1 MSYFFRLDMAQL
13 KKTSRIKR
21 VLRDAKG
28 KNCTHAE
35 FSKLAK
41 SKDRSNE
48 DIEQPSLRQLKST
61 QDEPTTKDGT
71 NNRGRHTDNKSKGP
85 RGHEGTLSKFQKV
98 EGDARQVY
106 FEHLLDP
113 DHPLKWRAQPAPG
126 LENPENLCYINT
138 IVQLLYGMKCTRE
151 LFSSG
156 SFWHGLDLTTVHQ
169 FDTFGQ
175 KGGFIA
181 VALHTL
187 FQEMHLQN
195 CHHSVE
201 SFKDVLVSHN
211 SFKNFDNNR
220 QQDAN
225 ELLTKLLDTF
235 SDALTLDNG
244 CDPISEVCRSR
255 AISWV
260 RCKTCCR
267 ESLNEKDKSISLEV
281 AITGDSIND
290 CISNHFLTE
299 ELYDWKCEHC
309 KLARPALKGLRLEP
323 RNILII
329 SLKRYSVPE
338 TKNNAR
344 VDFPLDDLDM
354 SKFMVTDER
363 TNPSVKFSLI
373 AVIQH
378 YGDSPSKGHYDV
390 IMRTG
395 DTTWY
400 RFNDKHVALVTNTSE
415 LVTGNVYTIIYCRHD
430 KLDELI
436 F

>member
-1 MSYFFRLDMAQL
+1 MSPPL
-13 KKTSRIKR
+13 KRTARMKLGVSGR
-21 VLRDAKG
+21 AAEG
-28 KNCTHAE
+28 KKCTDVE
-35 FSKLAK
+35 FSALAK
-41 SKDRSNE
+41 LKDRK
-48 DIEQPSLRQLKST
+48 ITQTLRQLKST
-61 QDEPTTKDGT
+61 QDELTAKGGT
-71 NNRGRHTDNKSKGP
+71 NNRERHTDNKSKAP
-85 RGHEGTLSKFQKV
+85 RGHEGTVSKTQKV

-106 FEHLLDP
+106 FQHLLDP

-126 LENPENLCYINT
+126 LENPRNLCYINT
-138 IVQLLYGMKCTRE
+138 TVQLLYGMKCTRE

-156 SFWHGLDLTTVHQ
+156 SFWQGLDLTTVHQ
-169 FDTFGQ
+169 FHTFGQ

-201 SFKDVLVSHN
+201 SFKDVLVLHN
-211 SFKNFDNNR
+211 SFKDFDNNH

-235 SDALTLDNG
+235 SDALRLDNG
-244 CDPISEVCRSR
+244 GDPISELFRSR

-260 RCKTCCR
+260 RCQTCRR
-267 ESLNEKDKSISLEV
+267 ESLNEKDESISLEV
-281 AITGDSIND
+281 AITGDSVMK
-290 CISNHFLTE
+290 CISDHFLPE
-299 ELYDWKCEHC
+299 ELLDWKCDHC
-309 KLARPALKGLRLEP
+309 KLARPASKGFRLEP

-329 SLKRYSVPE
+329 SLKRYSVPG
-338 TKNNAR
+338 TKNKSI

-354 SKFMVTDER
+354 SEFMVTDQR

-378 YGDSPSKGHYDV
+378 YGDSPFKGHYDV

-400 RFNDKHVALVTNTSE
+400 RFNDKRVTPTNISDLVTE
-415 LVTGNVYTIIYCRHD
+415 DVYTIIYCRHD
-430 KLDELI
+430 KLHELI

>member
-1 MSYFFRLDMAQL
+1 MARLRTTVRM
-13 KKTSRIKR
+13 KEVVR
-21 VLRDAKG
+21 VKEGVRVSDAKG
-28 KNCTHAE
+28 TNCTDVE
-35 FSKLAK
+35 FSELEK
-41 SKDRSNE
+41 SKDRRKKV
-48 DIEQPSLRQLKST
+48 IEQPSLCQLKST
-61 QDEPTTKDGT
+61 QDELTIKGGT

-85 RGHEGTLSKFQKV
+85 RGHEGILSKIQKV

-113 DHPLKWRAQPAPG
+113 DHPLKWSTQPAPG
-126 LENPENLCYINT
+126 LENPKNLCYINT
-138 IVQLLYGMKCTRE
+138 TIQLLYGMKCTRE

-156 SFWHGLDLTTVHQ
+156 SFWQGLDLTTVHQ
-169 FDTFGQ
+169 FDAFGQ

-195 CHHSVE
+195 CHHSVK
-201 SFKDVLVSHN
+201 SFKDVLVLHN
-211 SFKNFDNNR
+211 SFKDFDNNR

-235 SDALTLDNG
+235 SDALRPDDG
-244 CDPISEVCRSR
+244 GDPISEVFRSR

-260 RCKTCCR
+260 RCETCDN
-267 ESLNEKDKSISLEV
+267 ESLNKGDESISLEV
-281 AITGDSIND
+281 AITGDTIMG
-290 CISNHFLTE
+290 CISDHFLPE
-299 ELYDWKCEHC
+299 KLNDWKCDHC
-309 KLARPALKGLRLEP
+309 KLANPALKGFRLEP

-329 SLKRYSVPE
+329 SLKRYGVPG
-338 TKNNAR
+338 TKNNEK

-354 SKFMVTDER
+354 SKFMVTNEP

-378 YGDSPSKGHYDV
+378 YGDSPFKGHYDV

-400 RFNDKHVALVTNTSE
+400 RFDDERVALTDTSQ
-415 LVTGNVYTIIYCRHD
+415 LVTGDVYTIIYCRHD
-430 KLDELI
+430 KLHELI